1 MDVTKVSSAPAYN
14 TQTAQNAPAHSN
26 QNVNVTVNVNVNNGV
41 VANEAAVYERSK
53 PEKYTPDMNKIKE
66 MIAETDRATELLR
79 QLVEKLLLKQGSVAQ
94 SVFDLF
100 GAGEAYYRNL
110 EVDDATILKAQQE
123 ISEDGYFGVK
133 QTSQRILDFAKALS
147 GGDPSKID
155 LLEEAFIKGFQMAEE
170 IWGGKLPDISYQTYD
185 AVMQGFAEWR
195 ASV

>member
-1 MDVTKVSSAPAYN
+1 MDVTTVSNAPAYN
-14 TQTAQNAPAHSN
+14 TQTTQHASRHSN
-26 QNVNVTVNVNVNNGV
+26 QDANANNVNGDVI
-41 VANEAAVYERSK
+41 ANEAAVYEKSK
-53 PEKYTPDMNKIKE
+53 PEKYAPDMNKIKE

-79 QLVEKLLLKQGSVAQ
+79 QLVEKLLLKQGSVAK
-94 SVFDLF
+94 SVFELF
-100 GAGEAYYRNL
+100 GVGEEFYKNL
-110 EVDDATILKAQQE
+110 EADDATILKAQQE
-123 ISEDGYFGVK
+123 ISEDGYFGVL

-195 ASV
+195 ASA